1 VGRYRVAV
9 DTGGTF
15 SDFVYFDE
23 DRRALTI
30 AKLPSTPRNPADA
43 ILAGVQ
49 GLVDQGVTPAEI
61 VFFLHGTTVGTNAML
76 EEKGART
83 GLLITRGFRGVYE
96 VGEQMRG
103 YGPAMFDFY
112 FRKPPLLARPRETYE
127 VTERLDPTGAVLE
140 PVALA
145 DVERAA
151 ERLRAQGVE
160 SVAICF
166 QQIATDSTPCAR
178 SPAHE
183 QAAAEVLRQAL
194 PEVPVSLS
202 SDVLPQIREYYRLST
217 TVINAYIRP
226 ILTRYLG
233 QLGARLHE
241 AGVRTPQ
248 RYLMQSNGGVAS
260 FTVGAERAV
269 TTILSGPA
277 GGVMAGIALGRTSGY
292 QDLVT
297 FDMGGTSCDVALIHR
312 GEPSVAAL
320 STIGGR
326 HIAVP
331 MLDINTVSAGGGT
344 IARVEQTAGLQQVRV
359 GPDSAGALP
368 GPVCYGQ
375 GGEDPT
381 ITDADLTLGYL
392 NPDNFVGGGLRLDQ
406 QAAVDAVQRK
416 IAAPLGL
423 DALRAA
429 EGIVR
434 IIDVKM
440 QEAVKAIST
449 RRGYDL
455 RDFTLV
461 AFGGA
466 GPVHASRVAREL
478 GMARVLVPL
487 YPGCTSALG
496 LLTADVR
503 HDYVRS
509 KLDPVTTLDLD
520 SANTIF
526 ADLEALAVAEHQHA
540 CHAELADEGFGAA
553 GVRLERHLDF
563 RYAGQGYEVRVPAP
577 PQALT
582 AESLAAT
589 RQAFDQVHEQQFG
602 HAGPDEPAEIVNYR
616 VVGYGLVPK
625 VELPTFPPASGPAS
639 AAQVGTR
646 RAYFG
651 ELQQDIDCP
660 IYDRARLAPGHTLA
674 GPCIV
679 EQLDS
684 TTVVLPEQNL
694 RVDGYGNLILEWR
707 ASA

>member
-1 VGRYRVAV
+1 MPSYRVAV

-23 DRRALTI
+23 ARRALSI
-30 AKLPSTPRNPADA
+30 AKLPSTPANPADA
-43 ILAGVQ
+43 ILAGLQ
-49 GLVDQGVTPAEI
+49 LLLDGGVSPAEI

-76 EEKGART
+76 EEKGARA
-83 GLLITRGFRGVYE
+83 GLLVTRGFRGVYE

-103 YGPAMFDFY
+103 YGPAMFDFD
-112 FRKPPLLARPRETYE
+112 FHKPPLLARPRATFEIG
-127 VTERLDPTGAVLE
+127 ERLDASGAVLQSLN
-140 PVALA
+140 VG

-151 ERLRAQGVE
+151 DGLLAQGVE
-160 SVAICF
+160 SVAVCF
-166 QQIATDSTPCAR
+166 LFAFRNPV
-178 SPAHE
+178 HE
-183 QAAAEVLRQAL
+183 QAAAEILRRRL
-194 PEVPVSLS
+194 PEVPISLS

-217 TVINAYIRP
+217 TVVNAYIRP

-233 QLGARLHE
+233 QLGARLDA

-260 FTVGAERAV
+260 FAVGAERAV

-277 GGVMAGIALGRTSGY
+277 GGVMAGVALGRTSGY

-297 FDMGGTSCDVALIHR
+297 FDMGGTSCDVALIYR
-312 GEPSVAAL
+312 GQPSVAAL
-320 STIGGR
+320 SAIGGR

-344 IARVEQTAGLQQVRV
+344 IARVETIGGLQQVRV
-359 GPDSAGALP
+359 GPDSAGAVP

-375 GGEDPT
+375 GGEQPT

-392 NPDNFVGGGLRLDQ
+392 NPDNFVGGGLRLDRA
-406 QAAVDAVQRK
+406 AAVDAIERR
-416 IAAPLGL
+416 IAAPLGI
-423 DALRAA
+423 DAARAA
-429 EGIVR
+429 DGIVK

-466 GPVHASRVAREL
+466 GPVHASRVAHEL
-478 GMARVLVPL
+478 GMPRVLVPL

-509 KLDPVTTLDLD
+509 KLDPVANLDLD
-520 SANTIF
+520 AANSIF
-526 ADLEALAVAEHQHA
+526 ATLEVQAR
-540 CHAELADEGFGAA
+540 AELSAEGFAPDE
-553 GVRLERHLDF
+553 VRLERSLDF
-563 RYAGQGYEVRVPAP
+563 RYAGQGYELRVPAP
-577 PQALT
+577 VEPLSR
-582 AESLAAT
+582 ESLAAT
-589 RQAFDQVHEQQFG
+589 RHLFDRLHEQQFG
-602 HAGPDEPAEIVNYR
+602 HQAPDEPAEIVSYR
-616 VVGYGLVPK
+616 VAAFGLVPK
-625 VELPTFPPASGPAS
+625 LELPTFPQAAAPAD
-639 AAQVGTR
+639 AARVGSR

-651 ELQQDIDCP
+651 ELGQAIDCP

-684 TTVVLPEQNL
+684 TTVVLPDQTL
-694 RVDGYGNLILEWR
+694 RVDSYASLILEWVT
-707 ASA
+707 

>member
-1 VGRYRVAV
+1 
-9 DTGGTF
+9 
-15 SDFVYFDE
+15 
-23 DRRALTI
+23 
-30 AKLPSTPRNPADA
+30 
-43 ILAGVQ
+43 
-49 GLVDQGVTPAEI
+49 
-61 VFFLHGTTVGTNAML
+61 M
-76 EEKGART
+76 
-83 GLLITRGFRGVYE
+83 
-96 VGEQMRG
+96 
-103 YGPAMFDFY
+103 
-112 FRKPPLLARPRETYE
+112 
-127 VTERLDPTGAVLE
+127 
-140 PVALA
+140 
-145 DVERAA
+145 
-151 ERLRAQGVE
+151 
-160 SVAICF
+160 
-166 QQIATDSTPCAR
+166 
-178 SPAHE
+178 
-183 QAAAEVLRQAL
+183 
-194 PEVPVSLS
+194 
-202 SDVLPQIREYYRLST
+202 LPQIREYYRLST
-217 TVINAYIRP
+217 TVVNAYIRP

-233 QLGARLHE
+233 QLGARLD
-241 AGVRTPQ
+241 AVGVRTPQ

-260 FTVGAERAV
+260 FQGGAERAV

-277 GGVMAGIALGRTSGY
+277 GGVMAGIALGQTSGY
-292 QDLVT
+292 RDLVT

-312 GEPSVAAL
+312 GQPSVAAL

-344 IARVEQTAGLQQVRV
+344 IARVEQTAGLHQVRV

-375 GGEDPT
+375 GGQDPT

-392 NPDNFVGGGLRLDQ
+392 NPDNFVGGGLRLDRA
-406 QAAVDAVQRK
+406 AAVEAIARK

-423 DALRAA
+423 DPLRAA
-429 EGIVR
+429 AGIVR

-455 RDFTLV
+455 REFTLV

-509 KLDPVTTLDLD
+509 KLDRVATLDLTA
-520 SANTIF
+520 ANAIF
-526 ADLEALAVAEHQHA
+526 AELEAQAR
-540 CHAELADEGFGAA
+540 AELAAEGFGAA
-553 GVRLERHLDF
+553 ELRLERHLDF

-577 PQALT
+577 DAALT
-582 AESLAAT
+582 AETLAAT
-589 RQAFDQVHEQQFG
+589 RRAFDQLHEQQFG
-602 HAGPDEPAEIVNYR
+602 HAAPEEPAEIVNYR

-625 VELPTFPPASGPAS
+625 VELPTFAPAS
-639 AAQVGTR
+639 APAEDAHVGTR

-651 ELQQDIDCP
+651 ELGAEIACP
-660 IYDRARLAPGHTLA
+660 IYDRAHLAPGHTLT
-674 GPCIV
+674 GPCII

-684 TTVVLPEQNL
+684 TTVVLPEQSL
-694 RVDGYGNLILEWR
+694 RVDAYGNLILES
-707 ASA
+707 SAGG